1 MSRRVGL
8 TANAPGLLKTVG
20 NRTRAPTRAPMRA
33 PARAPVA
40 DDDPPQ
46 SSDYEEDSLSEGTV
60 QAAKSSDRA
69 ASPPRKVSMRRP
81 PSPLDSDS
89 HSSADER
96 LERAAI
102 KSTDFASK
110 SSQAKTTLTKRQR
123 VSKLPEPELPQ
134 PKEKLK
140 PGNHLRTKWGHAAQ
154 PKVKNKYGRHARSSQ
169 SSQPGSSQGSKKIH
183 IPSSLESPQKKT
195 RSRLVVPDKKIL
207 SSPRSSPKKLL
218 TDLNG
223 SADSEDD
230 DSILAPLKAERGS
243 KKSKRNPSPPSSPP
257 RAVFK
262 IPRDLLSRS
271 PGGKSP
277 VNDAQDEAK
286 LSSDEEDA
294 ERSTLL
300 KVPEELP
307 ELLRPPP
314 PSSSKCPWCGEAVDR
329 ALLDDFFH
337 GRRLNVHMQTRF
349 CQLHKQRAAEQTWR
363 DLGYPTID
371 WDASEARFAAHRE
384 YLHSVIVDGRGSHFR
399 EAHARNVEKGSA
411 RTMLRRDDNFN
422 PGYYGPRGLSAMC
435 DFLVRT
441 FGDALKDRAVDDRVI
456 AGRGS
461 AAFIQAVLVAELGV
475 RLIMEDLELSE
486 DEARQVMEDSKGI
499 GELVQPEVEK

>member
-20 NRTRAPTRAPMRA
+20 NRPRRAPK
-33 PARAPVA
+33 APVA

-46 SSDYEEDSLSEGTV
+46 SSDNGEDSLSEGTV
-60 QAAKSSDRA
+60 RAAKASDRA
-69 ASPPRKVSMRRP
+69 ASPKRKASIRP
-81 PSPLDSDS
+81 PSPLDSDFDT
-89 HSSADER
+89 SADER
-96 LERAAI
+96 LRRAAI

-110 SSQAKTTLTKRQR
+110 SSQGKTTLTKRQG
-123 VSKLPEPELPQ
+123 VSNLPEPERPQ
-134 PKEKLK
+134 LKEKLK
-140 PGNHLRTKWGHAAQ
+140 PGTHLKDKWNFSSRKQ
-154 PKVKNKYGRHARSSQ
+154 VKSTYGKRARGSQ
-169 SSQPGSSQGSKKIH
+169 SSQPGSSQGSNKIH
-183 IPSSLESPQKKT
+183 IPSSLESPQKK
-195 RSRLVVPDKKIL
+195 RLSRFVVPEKNIL
-207 SSPRSSPKKLL
+207 SSPGSSPKKLL

-223 SADSEDD
+223 NADSEDE
-230 DSILAPLKAERGS
+230 DSILAPLKLKKGS
-243 KKSKRNPSPPSSPP
+243 KRGKRNPSPPSSPP

-262 IPRDLLSRS
+262 LPRDFLSRS

-277 VNDAQDEAK
+277 IGDARDEAK
-286 LSSDEEDA
+286 LSSDEEDG
-294 ERSTLL
+294 ERSTLS
-300 KVPEELP
+300 VPEEP
-307 ELLRPPP
+307 SELLP
-314 PSSSKCPWCGEAVDR
+314 PSSAKCPWCGAAVDR

-384 YLHSVIVDGRGSHFR
+384 HLHAVIVDGRGSHFR

-411 RTMLRRDDNFN
+411 RTMLRRDENFN
-422 PGYYGPRGLSAMC
+422 PGYYGPRGFNAMC

-486 DEARQVMEDSKGI
+486 AEARQVMEDSKGI